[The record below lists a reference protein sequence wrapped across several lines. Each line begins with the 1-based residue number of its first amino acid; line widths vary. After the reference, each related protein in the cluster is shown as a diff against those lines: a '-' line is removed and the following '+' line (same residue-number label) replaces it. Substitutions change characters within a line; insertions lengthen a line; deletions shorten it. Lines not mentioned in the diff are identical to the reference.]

1 VLRAGQIIRRIRDF
15 IGQGEADRRLEDV
28 AQIIEEA
35 AALALVGPDALGVET
50 RYHFDASPSLVFADR
65 VQIQQVLVNLMRNA
79 LEAMS
84 ESERRELVVTTARR
98 DQETIEV
105 SVADSGQ
112 GLPPEVRERL
122 FRPFVSTS
130 GAAWGSASL
139 SAAGLSKHMAAN
151 CGANRTRLAVQSFAS
166 PLMLLQDTRETM
178 PSEGIVHVV
187 DDDPAFLRSMR
198 ALLDSAG
205 FATCTYDSAPAVL
218 DAASQLSGGCILLDV
233 QMPGMNGLEL
243 QANLNELDIRLPVIV
258 MTGQGDVATAVRAM
272 KVGAV
277 DFIEKP
283 FDDDLLLTAIE
294 TALATAAGQASR
306 ERTIAEAAALIAML
320 SPREQQVLE
329 GILAGCSTKM
339 IAHGP
344 GISPRTVEVHRAHML
359 ERLRTRTIAEAIRPA
374 VTAGLSSAVR

>member
-1 VLRAGQIIRRIRDF
+1 M
-15 IGQGEADRRLEDV
+15 
-28 AQIIEEA
+28 
-35 AALALVGPDALGVET
+35 P
-50 RYHFDASPSLVFADR
+50 
-65 VQIQQVLVNLMRNA
+65 
-79 LEAMS
+79 
-84 ESERRELVVTTARR
+84 
-98 DQETIEV
+98 
-105 SVADSGQ
+105 
-112 GLPPEVRERL
+112 
-122 FRPFVSTS
+122 
-130 GAAWGSASL
+130 
-139 SAAGLSKHMAAN
+139 
-151 CGANRTRLAVQSFAS
+151 ANR
-166 PLMLLQDTRETM
+166 
-178 PSEGIVHVV
+178 IVHVV

-272 KVGAV
+272 KAGAV

-306 ERTIAEAAALIAML
+306 ERTIADAAALIAM

-329 GILAGCSTKM
+329 GILAGRSNQNDRSWSWHQSPHGRGTPRPYAGAAPHPHHRRGDSASGDGGIKVRCS
-339 IAHGP
+339 
-344 GISPRTVEVHRAHML
+344 
-359 ERLRTRTIAEAIRPA
+359 
-374 VTAGLSSAVR
+374 LSHAYS